1 MGKRIERNEKLS
13 TMHRKSLLPKLGLG
27 ILVISALAF
36 GMYIA
41 VDHDEPG
48 ADAVTNVSEST
59 GVPEEGGLKGPSE
72 ADAEKAR
79 AFVREQG
86 LDDKFWISIDKGS
99 FLLSTWKG
107 EKFISSYTVA
117 VGENSGNKERV
128 GDRRTP
134 EGIFRVEKIHDSRA
148 WVHDFGDGKG
158 PIEHA
163 YGPWFIRLETGWKG
177 IGIHGTHDPST
188 LGRMVTEGC
197 IRMSNEALLEIVGKA
212 VPGTVVVIG
221 P

>member
-1 MGKRIERNEKLS
+1 MGKRIEHNGKLS
-13 TMHRKSLLPKLGLG
+13 TMRKNSLLPKLGLG
-27 ILVISALAF
+27 ILVICALAF

-41 VDHDEPG
+41 VDHDKPV
-48 ADAVTNVSEST
+48 ADAVTNGSENT
-59 GVPEEGGLKGPSE
+59 GVHEGEGLKGPSQ
-72 ADAEKAR
+72 ADMEKAR

-86 LDDKFWISIDKGS
+86 LDEKFWVSIDKGS

-107 EKFISSYTVA
+107 EEFISSYTVA
-117 VGENSGNKERV
+117 VGENSGNKQRV

-134 EGIFRVEKIHDSRA
+134 EGTFKVERIQDSRA
-148 WVHDFGDGKG
+148 WVHDFGDGNG

-163 YGPWFIRLETGWKG
+163 YGPWFIRLETGWNG

-197 IRMSNEALLEIVGKA
+197 IRMNNEALLEIVDKA
-212 VPGTVVVIG
+212 VPGTVVLIR